1 MKINRFTVIFIVM
14 IMVAAS
20 LGSAAVF
27 AVPYQGQY
35 YSQPAGGY
43 YYNPSGTYSGYGL
56 PGSVSVVYTGGI
68 HSHVKSVD
76 GRGGISRISTFY
88 KEQQAADANAFY
100 VDAGNFSMGTT
111 FQAAFMK
118 EALELRGLAAAGC
131 DVTTIG
137 VSEFDYGLRSLGKML
152 KAAKKKSGST
162 SQTASGTAAGAATGA
177 AYTAGTYGTTYTPA
191 AAGVKLPYIV
201 CSNIDWDKTL
211 KEADNKDAAYLKKAM
226 KDYGVNHF
234 RSVTKGTRKIA
245 VIGITGEKAAA
256 GLESKGIYF
265 EDPVSAAKDTIKKL
279 KKKVKD
285 VDMIVCL
292 GQFGAG
298 DTTGEAERL
307 AEEVKDIDLI
317 VIGDSSKGLKKPV
330 KAGHARIVSAGA
342 DSRLAG
348 AITFTEKTAGKKDYR
363 YTKGW
368 LKKLDK
374 SVAEDAGTKAEAD
387 GLEQDLNDSYFEKHG
402 YKAGQKL
409 AENGIDFSGIE
420 KFRSGSAPDP
430 FGDLLVDSYF
440 LGAKETGDKAVVAI
454 ASTKSIDRVLP
465 KGELTVD
472 DTFNMSSER
481 LGPDG
486 TVGSALVRVYFTG
499 KDLKNIAEAKVSV
512 IPKKKDMS
520 FYISGIRYS
529 YNTHRV
535 KYNRVFKVTDEDG
548 NTLKDGSL
556 YPAVCDLEFLG
567 MVSDISDGGM
577 GMIPIEIRDKDG
589 KALPEKKW
597 ESMTIEKDGAELKI
611 WQAVADKLDSF
622 DGKVPGQYAKARSE
636 ADKSESFSPSE
647 LFKAPNRAG
656 WISYCIALVIILVI
670 VLVIILL
677 VSRRRR
683 SYASRV
689 RRESKM
695 FRNRRHGSARK
706 AYRKSQKKIFS
717 NKKNRRW

>member
-1 MKINRFTVIFIVM
+1 MKISRFTVIFVVM
-14 IMVAAS
+14 IMIVAS
-20 LGSAAVF
+20 LGSASVF

-35 YSQPAGGY
+35 YSQQSGGY
-43 YYNPSGTYSGYGL
+43 YYNYNGTYGGYGL

-100 VDAGNFSMGTT
+100 VDAGNFSMGTA
-111 FQAAFMK
+111 FQAAFMQ

-131 DVTTIG
+131 DVTTLG
-137 VSEFDYGLRSLGKML
+137 VSEFDYGLRALGKML
-152 KAAKKKSGST
+152 KAAKKKAGNEEQTADAATAGTNGST
-162 SQTASGTAAGAATGA
+162 
-177 AYTAGTYGTTYTPA
+177 YTAGTYSTAYDSA

-211 KEADNKDAAYLKKAM
+211 KEADNEDAAYLEKAM
-226 KDYGVNHF
+226 KEYGVNHF
-234 RSVTKGTRKIA
+234 RSVTKGTRKI
-245 VIGITGEKAAA
+245 VMIGITGEKAAA

-265 EDPVSAAKDTIKKL
+265 EDPVSAAKDTIKKIR
-279 KKKVKD
+279 KKVKD

-292 GQFGAG
+292 GQFGAE
-298 DTTGEAERL
+298 DTTGEAERM

-317 VIGDSSKGLKKPV
+317 VAGDRGEGLKEPV

-348 AITFTEKTAGKKDYR
+348 IITFTEKNAGKRDYK

-368 LKKLDK
+368 LKKLDG
-374 SVAEDAGTKAEAD
+374 SVVEDAGTLAGAGE
-387 GLEQDLNDSYFEKHG
+387 LEQDLNDSYFEKHG
-402 YKAGQKL
+402 YKAGQEL
-409 AENGIDFSGIE
+409 AENDIDFSGIE
-420 KFRSGSAPDP
+420 RFRSGSAPDP

-440 LGAKETGDKAVVAI
+440 LGAKETGDKAAVAI
-454 ASTKSIDRVLP
+454 ASTKAIDRVLP
-465 KGELTVD
+465 QGELTVD
-472 DTFNMSSER
+472 DTFDMSSER

-512 IPKKKDMS
+512 IPEKKDMC

-548 NTLKDGSL
+548 NALKDDSL

-567 MVSDISDGGM
+567 MVSDISDSGM

-589 KALPEKKW
+589 KALPEEKW
-597 ESMTIEKDGAELKI
+597 ESMTIEKHGEEMKI

-622 DGKVPGQYAKARSE
+622 DGKVPQQYAKARSE
-636 ADKSESFSPSE
+636 ADKSGSFSPAE
-647 LFKAPNRAG
+647 LFRSPNRAG
-656 WISYCIALVIILVI
+656 WISYCIALVIILAI

-695 FRNRRHGSARK
+695 FSNKRHGSARK